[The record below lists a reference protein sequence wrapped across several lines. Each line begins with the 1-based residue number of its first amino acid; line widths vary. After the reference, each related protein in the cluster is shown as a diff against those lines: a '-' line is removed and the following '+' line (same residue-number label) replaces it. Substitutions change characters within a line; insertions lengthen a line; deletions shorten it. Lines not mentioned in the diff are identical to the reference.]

1 MRHENIHNAT
11 VNFLS
16 VNFVDDNNVKSLG
29 TPTEMFNKR

>member
-16 VNFVDDNNVKSLG
+16 VNFVDDNSVKNLG